1 MFKIKIAGINVL
13 IKNKYKYSEY
23 LCREYITDEEYT
35 DFTVFADEKDIS
47 AEIENSSILT
57 NAAYAE
63 SVCLHREIAER
74 LAEYDAFLLHSA
86 LIECDGVG
94 VAFTARSGVGKST
107 HIMLWQKNF
116 GDRVRIINGD
126 KPIVRFVDG
135 ELRAYGTPW
144 LGKENLGENSYCK
157 LSALCFIERGEKN
170 IIIKVPAELAAMP
183 MFSQIYLPQNAA
195 NAEKTLE
202 LADRFASSVSFYRL
216 ACNMEDEAAQVSY
229 DAIIKS
235 EGIT

>member
-13 IKNKYKYSEY
+13 VKNKYKYSEY
-23 LCREYITDEEYT
+23 LCREYFTDEEHT
-35 DFTVFADEKDIS
+35 DFEVSADEAAIS
-47 AEIENSSILT
+47 EEMENSDIET

-116 GDRVRIINGD
+116 GEKVRIVNGD

-144 LGKENLGENSYCK
+144 LGKEGLGVNSYCK
-157 LSALCFIERGEKN
+157 MAALCFLERGEKN
-170 IIIKVPAELAAMP
+170 VIVKIPAELAAMA
-183 MFSQIYLPQNAA
+183 MFSQIYLPQNAD
-195 NAEKTLE
+195 NAGKTLE

-229 DAIIKS
+229 NAIIKNEVS
-235 EGIT
+235 I